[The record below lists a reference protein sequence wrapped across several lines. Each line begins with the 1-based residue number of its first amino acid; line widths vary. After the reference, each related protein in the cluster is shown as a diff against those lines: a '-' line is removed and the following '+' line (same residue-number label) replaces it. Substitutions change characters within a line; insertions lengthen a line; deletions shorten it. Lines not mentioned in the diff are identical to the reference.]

1 MINMFDSRNKKITK
15 LIQLGDYIGYTIRE
29 NVQLF
34 SVDGLDKT
42 VSYLTESNYIIK
54 GNYSFTNNEYSLTNI
69 ISENTD
75 AILNEEKFDSGVK
88 NQVSL
93 FLENLYNDEYTGA
106 TDTFSDVID
115 ILLTRSKYNNV
126 SEKLQKKINIF
137 NNSQNIMES
146 DEYTRFLEI
155 VPDIVSFL
163 HENKD
168 QIHDQVPEI
177 VNSLKL
183 SEAVSK
189 AFNMPYISIEDL
201 SNAGRYTFNSLPEK
215 SIYEM
220 ICRQE
225 LVKKELLEAKS
236 EFDLVWSSEPVID
249 SLTSKIYSSEEDIEE
264 VLSETIKELP
274 YFCLLSKKKIFE
286 TLSRNLGHSTEHIS
300 EQELKTYASRL
311 FEMKKSPRKQL
322 TNLLN
327 KKYGINLQ
335 YLKESYSFKSLLNTQ
350 VVLFES
356 ISKISPKNSVIKQIL
371 TEFSSYLKDKNGV
384 QGLELNNVIQQI
396 FQHAGY
402 SQESIPLME
411 QFSFS
416 DIRKIFKNIQLD
428 SDQSLAEATTKDK
441 VKKNDKKEEKEE
453 EVSTK
458 EEHADSEDLQKEEV
472 AEEKEERPTPI
483 MSDDAVMKAIKSL
496 SDIVN
501 GTEVDYSED
510 E

>member
-1 MINMFDSRNKKITK
+1 MINTFDTRNKKITK

-29 NVQLF
+29 NIQLF
-34 SVDGLDKT
+34 SVDGLDHT

-54 GNYSFTNNEYSLTNI
+54 GNYSFKNNEYSLTNI
-69 ISENTD
+69 LSENTE

-163 HENKD
+163 KENKD
-168 QIHDQVPEI
+168 QIHEQVPEI

-189 AFNMPYISIEDL
+189 AFNIPYMSIEDL
-201 SNAGRYTFNSLPEK
+201 SKLGRYTFNNISEK
-215 SIYEM
+215 PIYEM

-264 VLSETIKELP
+264 VLYETIKELP

-300 EQELKTYASRL
+300 EQELKTYSSKL
-311 FEMKKSPRKQL
+311 FEMKKPSRRQL

-327 KKYGINLQ
+327 QKYGINLQ

-356 ISKISPKNSVIKQIL
+356 ISKISPNNSVIKQIL
-371 TEFSSYLKDKNGV
+371 TEFSSYLKDKNGI
-384 QGLELNNVIQQI
+384 QGLELNSIIQQV

-402 SQESIPLME
+402 SQEDIPLME

-416 DIRKIFKNIQLD
+416 DVKKIFKNIQLD
-428 SDQSLAEATTKDK
+428 SANSLSEATTKEK
-441 VKKNDKKEEKEE
+441 IGTNDKEEKEE

-458 EEHADSEDLQKEEV
+458 EEQADSEDLQKEEV
-472 AEEKEERPTPI
+472 AEEGEERPAPI